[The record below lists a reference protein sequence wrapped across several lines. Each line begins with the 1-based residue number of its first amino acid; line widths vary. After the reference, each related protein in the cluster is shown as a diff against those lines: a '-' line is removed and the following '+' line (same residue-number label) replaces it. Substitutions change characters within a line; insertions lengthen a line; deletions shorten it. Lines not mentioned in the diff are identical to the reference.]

1 MNFIGLNMTCLD
13 LYLFYL
19 DNLGCSPVEYFLPRI
34 RRSLSVALVTIPGVR
49 RPSGSYLTST
59 NPVPTVAAHLMEP
72 TSHKSTDNSM

>member
-19 DNLGCSPVEYFLPRI
+19 DNLGCSPVVYFLPRI
-34 RRSLSVALVTIPGVR
+34 RRSLSGALVTTRGVQT
-49 RPSGSYLTST
+49 PSGSYLTST

-72 TSHKSTDNSM
+72 TNHKSTDNSM